1 MENQEFI
8 NTLTNVFELSTEDY
22 TELLNIYSKS
32 ENEED
37 LSIESL
43 DIEKEMK
50 KDISNV
56 KLYTG
61 VPEIDNLTKGL
72 KQGLHVISGF
82 RKCCKS
88 TFAINMI
95 YRALNDGLNVCLLSL
110 EMSKMEIINIL
121 LSLHSY
127 ECDSL
132 TAINRD
138 ELLMLYELD
147 RDKYNDYLL
156 SFLSLKGNL
165 FIITEKEI
173 EAKSYKS
180 IYCEETLDNVFTTV
194 NKNCIK
200 KTTKPIDVLVVDN
213 LNCIKKWDNM
223 RGEPAYAEASNYFRR
238 TALAFGKAI
247 YNESNDCDSEL
258 EYYNDVAVDGDGEN
272 PELLGRQPVIVL
284 LLTQINRSGGK
295 EASYSGFYPESC
307 IAESVA
313 IERDAKTVIPIY
325 VNQDLIDSNIAM
337 IKLEAS
343 RISPAMATAT
353 DMPINL
359 AYGKMGE
366 PISEVYIDCKKEK
379 MLRLLKHS
387 KRVLVETASGDR
399 YKAVIFD
406 NKPLPAGYRIID
418 EENN

>member
-1 MENQEFI
+1 
-8 NTLTNVFELSTEDY
+8 
-22 TELLNIYSKS
+22 
-32 ENEED
+32 
-37 LSIESL
+37 
-43 DIEKEMK
+43 MK

-147 RDKYNDYLL
+147 RDKYNDYLF

-180 IYCEETLDNVFTTV
+180 IYCEETLDNVMNREKPNQILQFKIKEEKLFKV
-194 NKNCIK
+194 IPKN
-200 KTTKPIDVLVVDN
+200 
-213 LNCIKKWDNM
+213 
-223 RGEPAYAEASNYFRR
+223 
-238 TALAFGKAI
+238 
-247 YNESNDCDSEL
+247 
-258 EYYNDVAVDGDGEN
+258 
-272 PELLGRQPVIVL
+272 
-284 LLTQINRSGGK
+284 
-295 EASYSGFYPESC
+295 
-307 IAESVA
+307 
-313 IERDAKTVIPIY
+313 IERDKVEDFVLKACEYYSKHIR
-325 VNQDLIDSNIAM
+325 QKERDS
-337 IKLEAS
+337 
-343 RISPAMATAT
+343 R
-353 DMPINL
+353 
-359 AYGKMGE
+359 
-366 PISEVYIDCKKEK
+366 
-379 MLRLLKHS
+379 
-387 KRVLVETASGDR
+387 
-399 YKAVIFD
+399 
-406 NKPLPAGYRIID
+406 
-418 EENN
+418 